1 MSKTARGFRE
11 MKSVVVRFAG
21 DSGDGMQIVGERF
34 TDTSVQ
40 MPNDISTFPD
50 FPAEIRAPAGTIPGV
65 SAFQVHFGSQ
75 AVLTPGDDPDTLI
88 AMNPAALQ
96 VHLDDLAE
104 EGLLVVNTGA
114 FTPENLKMAG
124 YESNPLDDPDIV
136 GRYDVIKMDIT
147 EMTKE
152 VLSESPLK
160 LRDKVR
166 CKNFFAL
173 GFMYWVYSRK
183 IDTTIDFIEKKW
195 GAKLPDL
202 ADANIRVLKAGYFFG
217 DTMEVHRNRYMV
229 ARADV
234 APGTY
239 RKVTGNEALALGL
252 IAGAMRSGRRML
264 YSGYPITPASS
275 ILETLASYK
284 HYGVRTVQ
292 AEDEIAAIGVA
303 LGGSYAG
310 SIGVTATSGPGM
322 CLKSEFMG
330 LAVSTELPLVICNVQ
345 RGGPSTGLPTK
356 AEQSDL
362 LQAMFGRHGEGPVPI
377 VAADS
382 ASDCF
387 RAAFEAVRLALKY
400 STPVILLSDLYLANG
415 AEPWKIPD
423 ESSLPDISVPFAEPG
438 QPYTAFARDP
448 ETLARTLAIPGQ
460 EGLEHRIGGLEKDES
475 GMVSNDP
482 ENHGEMS
489 RLRAE
494 KIARIAE
501 DLPPVR
507 LHGERTGKVLVL
519 GWGGTY
525 GTLTA
530 AIATLR
536 SEGYAVSNANL
547 RNLNPFPTDLG
558 ELLAG
563 FEKVL
568 VPELNDGQLC
578 MMIRARF
585 LVDAIAF
592 PKLKG
597 RPFKVREIRERVLEL
612 LND

>member
-1 MSKTARGFRE
+1 
-11 MKSVVVRFAG
+11 
-21 DSGDGMQIVGERF
+21 
-34 TDTSVQ
+34 
-40 MPNDISTFPD
+40 
-50 FPAEIRAPAGTIPGV
+50 
-65 SAFQVHFGSQ
+65 
-75 AVLTPGDDPDTLI
+75 
-88 AMNPAALQ
+88 
-96 VHLDDLAE
+96 
-104 EGLLVVNTGA
+104 
-114 FTPENLKMAG
+114 
-124 YESNPLDDPDIV
+124 
-136 GRYDVIKMDIT
+136 
-147 EMTKE
+147 
-152 VLSESPLK
+152 
-160 LRDKVR
+160 
-166 CKNFFAL
+166 
-173 GFMYWVYSRK
+173 
-183 IDTTIDFIEKKW
+183 
-195 GAKLPDL
+195 
-202 ADANIRVLKAGYFFG
+202 
-217 DTMEVHRNRYMV
+217 
-229 ARADV
+229 
-234 APGTY
+234 
-239 RKVTGNEALALGL
+239 
-252 IAGAMRSGRRML
+252 
-264 YSGYPITPASS
+264 
-275 ILETLASYK
+275 
-284 HYGVRTVQ
+284 
-292 AEDEIAAIGVA
+292 
-303 LGGSYAG
+303 
-310 SIGVTATSGPGM
+310 
-322 CLKSEFMG
+322 
-330 LAVSTELPLVICNVQ
+330 
-345 RGGPSTGLPTK
+345 
-356 AEQSDL
+356 
-362 LQAMFGRHGEGPVPI
+362 
-377 VAADS
+377 
-382 ASDCF
+382 
-387 RAAFEAVRLALKY
+387 
-400 STPVILLSDLYLANG
+400 LLSDLYLANG

-423 ESSLPDISVPFAEPG
+423 EASLPDISVPFAEPG

-578 MMIRARF
+578 MMIRARY